1 VRNQVCPWLSS
12 DCPLALF
19 LPAWES
25 IAHRVKESKDLNP
38 LLVST
43 ILKSLRGSF
52 SSKVTLE
59 ALVNSLTKEIVRQS
73 VEDIHQGLT
82 INELDVA
89 EISGLSF
96 LVNML
101 STLRE
106 QLFVDPDIIEVRAC
120 LSLRKSIRIA
130 FTGR

>member
-1 VRNQVCPWLSS
+1 M
-12 DCPLALF
+12 
-19 LPAWES
+19 
-25 IAHRVKESKDLNP
+25 
-38 LLVST
+38 
-43 ILKSLRGSF
+43 
-52 SSKVTLE
+52 
-59 ALVNSLTKEIVRQS
+59 RQS

-82 INELDVA
+82 INEP
-89 EISGLSF
+89 EIRGLSF

-106 QLFVDPDIIEVRAC
+106 QLFTDPGIIKVRAY